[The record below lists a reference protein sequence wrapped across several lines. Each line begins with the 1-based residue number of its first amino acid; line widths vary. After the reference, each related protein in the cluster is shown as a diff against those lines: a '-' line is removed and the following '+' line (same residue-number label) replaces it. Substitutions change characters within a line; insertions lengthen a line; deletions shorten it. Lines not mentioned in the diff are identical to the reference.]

1 VVGETVSQRR
11 ANAFPLVRLER
22 VSRTFDDG
30 AVVALRDVDLAIHA
44 GDCVGVLGPS
54 GSGKSSLIHLMG
66 GCDMPTAGRIYWR
79 GAVMTSI
86 AAWSRV
92 RGLEIG
98 VVFQDY
104 LLLPTLT
111 ALENVEM
118 ALMRRGLSA
127 SARRR
132 RAAELLEQTGL
143 KSRMGHLP
151 FALSGGE
158 RQRVAI
164 ARSIANRPALLL
176 ADEPT
181 GNLDSANARAIAD
194 LLFEIQ
200 SAEGAALVL
209 VTHDG
214 ALAARCSRTV
224 RIKDG
229 AIVSDSAVDAI
240 PVLASAAR
248 LGEEQG
254 ARP

>member
-1 VVGETVSQRR
+1 MRETVFRR
-11 ANAFPLVRLER
+11 PANAVPLVRLER

-30 AVVALRDVDLAIHA
+30 AVVALREVDLAIHP

-54 GSGKSSLIHLMG
+54 GSGKSSLIHIMG
-66 GCDMPTAGRIYWR
+66 GCDMPTAGRVYWR
-79 GAVMTSI
+79 GNAMAGI

-111 ALENVEM
+111 AIENVEM
-118 ALMRRGLSA
+118 ALIGRGLSA

-132 RAAELLEQTGL
+132 RSGELLEQAGL
-143 KSRMGHLP
+143 KSRMDHLP
-151 FALSGGE
+151 YALSGGE

-164 ARSIANRPALLL
+164 ARSIANHPALLL

-194 LLFEIQ
+194 LLFEILG
-200 SAEGAALVL
+200 AEDAALVL
-209 VTHDG
+209 VTHDV
-214 ALAARCSRTV
+214 ALAARCSRAV

-229 AIVSDSAVDAI
+229 AIVGDSAADAA
-240 PVLASAAR
+240 PALASADR
-248 LGEEQG
+248 LGDHGG